1 MSHQFT
7 FADSEFSNK
16 RRQTRKEI
24 FLSRMDNLLP
34 WSQLLDVIEPFYP
47 RAGNG
52 RRPYP
57 LETMFRIHCMQQWYS
72 LGDEALEDALYEI
85 ASMRQFA
92 QLSLDKAIP
101 DRTTIMNFRH
111 LLEKHKLTRKLFK
124 TVNQWLSDYGVM
136 MTQGT
141 LVDAT
146 IIEAPVSTKNKKN
159 ERDPDMH
166 QTKKGNEWHFGM
178 KAHIGVDAKSG
189 LTHTLVTTA
198 ANEHDLNQLKN
209 LLHGDE
215 EFISG
220 DAGYQGAEKREELK
234 DTNVEWLIAERPGT
248 VRALKKHPR
257 KNKTAI
263 NIEYLKASIRA
274 KVEHPFRIIKCQFGF
289 IKARYKGLTKKDSQL
304 AMLFTLANLFKVD
317 QMLRRQPRS
326 V

>member
-1 MSHQFT
+1 M
-7 FADSEFSNK
+7 
-16 RRQTRKEI
+16 
-24 FLSRMDNLLP
+24 
-34 WSQLLDVIEPFYP
+34 
-47 RAGNG
+47 
-52 RRPYP
+52 
-57 LETMFRIHCMQQWYS
+57 
-72 LGDEALEDALYEI
+72 EDTLYEI

-111 LLEKHKLTRKLFK
+111 LLEKHKLTRQLFK
-124 TVNQWLSDYGVM
+124 TVNQWLSDCGVM

-141 LVDAT
+141 L
-146 IIEAPVSTKNKKN
+146 
-159 ERDPDMH
+159 
-166 QTKKGNEWHFGM
+166 
-178 KAHIGVDAKSG
+178 VDAKSG

-198 ANEHDLNQLKN
+198 ANEHDLNQMKN

-234 DTNVEWLIAERPGT
+234 EKDVEWLIAERPGK

-257 KNKTAI
+257 KNKTVI

-289 IKARYKGLTKKDSQL
+289 IKARYKGLIKNDSQL